1 MFFKKKDKNIKP
13 QFTEEEVCELKKLI
27 KAERDK
33 YFFEVFN
40 LLLSD
45 KQIKTVQVGIHSTTF
60 VIKEC
65 IFYPDTFLLEK
76 PVVKIR
82 DYTFDEKDSKFLWEF
97 CYNKWLVQDEA
108 KK

>member
-1 MFFKKKDKNIKP
+1 MFFKKKEKNIKP

-45 KQIKTVQVGIHSTTF
+45 KPIKTAQVGIHSIKF
-60 VIKEC
+60 VVKEC
-65 IFYPDTFLLEK
+65 IFYPDTFFNGK
-76 PVVKIR
+76 PVVTIR
-82 DYTFDEKDSKFLWEF
+82 DYTFNEKDSKFLWEL
-97 CYNKWLVQDEA
+97 CYNKWLVQ
-108 KK
+108 